1 MPRELTY
8 RDALNEALHE
18 EMARDASVFV
28 IGEDVGR
35 HGGPMQVCK
44 GLWSK
49 YGDWRVRDTPIS
61 EAGFVGL
68 GVGAALTGLRPVVE
82 IMYIDF
88 GALAMDQIVNQA
100 AKARYMFGGKASVP
114 MVIRT
119 QGGGGRGNAA
129 QHSQSLEMWF
139 VHTPGLV
146 VVQPSMPADAKGLLK
161 SAIRDQNPIMFIEH
175 KLLYNTIGLVPDGE
189 YTIPLGV
196 ADVKR
201 PGKDVTIVAHSRMVL
216 FALNAAEKLAAEGV
230 DAEVIDPRT
239 LKPLDLDTIVLSV
252 KKTHRLVVVSE
263 GVRTGGF
270 ASEVAARVQET
281 AFDWL
286 DGPVIRVASEDVPMP
301 YNERL
306 ELEAIPTE
314 ADIVRDGPRDD
325 VAMRLLDRSAIIT
338 GGARGIGRAI
348 GKAFAAEGARVALTD
363 IDASALEAAGQ
374 ELQALAVV
382 TDVADEGSVQA
393 MVEQVM
399 KSYGRIDILVN
410 NAGICPLTPFES
422 IRRADWDRV
431 LAINLTG
438 AFLCSQ
444 AVVPSMTRAGY
455 GRIINIS
462 SVAGKMGGV
471 TVGAHYAAS
480 KAGLLGLTWSL
491 ARLYAPFGITANAIA
506 PVTIETELTRDWSKQ
521 ALEQIRQSIPLG
533 RLARANDVAA
543 AAVFLASE
551 EAGFITGEVIDVNGG
566 FLMD

>member
-18 EMARDASVFV
+18 EMERDASIFV

-82 IMYIDF
+82 LMYIDF

-100 AKARYMFGGKASVP
+100 AKARYMFGGKARVP

-146 VVQPSMPADAKGLLK
+146 VVQPSTPADAKGLLK
-161 SAIRDQNPIMFIEH
+161 SAIRDENPIIFIEH
-175 KLLYNTIGLVPDGE
+175 KLLYNTKGLVPDGE

-201 PGKDVTIVAHSRMVL
+201 SGKDVTIVAHSRMVL
-216 FALNAAEKLAAEGV
+216 FTLNAAEQLAAEGV

-239 LKPLDLDTIVLSV
+239 LKPLDLDTIVASA
-252 KKTHRLVVVSE
+252 KKTHRVVVVSE

-270 ASEVAARVQET
+270 ASEVAARVQEA

-286 DGPVIRVASEDVPMP
+286 DAPILRVATEDVPMP

-306 ELEAIPTE
+306 ELEAIPSE
-314 ADIVRDGPRDD
+314 ADIVR
-325 VAMRLLDRSAIIT
+325 
-338 GGARGIGRAI
+338 
-348 GKAFAAEGARVALTD
+348 AAHE
-363 IDASALEAAGQ
+363 
-374 ELQALAVV
+374 
-382 TDVADEGSVQA
+382 
-393 MVEQVM
+393 VM
-399 KSYGRIDILVN
+399 
-410 NAGICPLTPFES
+410 
-422 IRRADWDRV
+422 
-431 LAINLTG
+431 
-438 AFLCSQ
+438 
-444 AVVPSMTRAGY
+444 
-455 GRIINIS
+455 
-462 SVAGKMGGV
+462 
-471 TVGAHYAAS
+471 
-480 KAGLLGLTWSL
+480 
-491 ARLYAPFGITANAIA
+491 
-506 PVTIETELTRDWSKQ
+506 
-521 ALEQIRQSIPLG
+521 
-533 RLARANDVAA
+533 
-543 AAVFLASE
+543 
-551 EAGFITGEVIDVNGG
+551 
-566 FLMD
+566 

>member
-68 GVGAALTGLRPVVE
+68 GVGAALTGLRPVIEV
-82 IMYIDF
+82 MYIDF
-88 GALAMDQIVNQA
+88 SALAMDPIVNQA
-100 AKARYMFGGKASVP
+100 AKVRYMFGGKARVP

-129 QHSQSLEMWF
+129 QHSQSLEMWY
-139 VHTPGLV
+139 VHTPGLM
-146 VVQPSMPADAKGLLK
+146 VVQPSTPSDAKGLLK
-161 SAIRDQNPIMFIEH
+161 SAIRDDNPIIFIEH
-175 KLLYNTIGLVPDGE
+175 KLLYNTKGLVPDGE

-216 FALNAAEKLAAEGV
+216 FALNVAGKLAAEGI

-239 LKPLDLDTIVLSV
+239 LKPLDLDTIVTSV
-252 KKTHRLVVVSE
+252 KKTHRVVVVSE

-270 ASEVAARVQET
+270 ASEVAARVQEV

-286 DGPVIRVASEDVPMP
+286 DAPIMRVASEDVPMP

-314 ADIVRDGPRDD
+314 ADIF
-325 VAMRLLDRSAIIT
+325 
-338 GGARGIGRAI
+338 RA
-348 GKAFAAEGARVALTD
+348 V
-363 IDASALEAAGQ
+363 Q
-374 ELQALAVV
+374 E
-382 TDVADEGSVQA
+382 
-393 MVEQVM
+393 VM
-399 KSYGRIDILVN
+399 
-410 NAGICPLTPFES
+410 
-422 IRRADWDRV
+422 
-431 LAINLTG
+431 
-438 AFLCSQ
+438 
-444 AVVPSMTRAGY
+444 
-455 GRIINIS
+455 
-462 SVAGKMGGV
+462 
-471 TVGAHYAAS
+471 
-480 KAGLLGLTWSL
+480 
-491 ARLYAPFGITANAIA
+491 
-506 PVTIETELTRDWSKQ
+506 
-521 ALEQIRQSIPLG
+521 
-533 RLARANDVAA
+533 
-543 AAVFLASE
+543 
-551 EAGFITGEVIDVNGG
+551 
-566 FLMD
+566 

>member
-18 EMARDASVFV
+18 EMERDASVFV

-82 IMYIDF
+82 VMYIDF
-88 GALAMDQIVNQA
+88 SALAMDPIVNQA
-100 AKARYMFGGKASVP
+100 AKVRYMFGGKARVP

-129 QHSQSLEMWF
+129 QHSQSLEMWY
-139 VHTPGLV
+139 VHTPGLM
-146 VVQPSMPADAKGLLK
+146 VVQPSTPSDAKGLLK
-161 SAIRDQNPIMFIEH
+161 SAIRDDNPIIFIEH
-175 KLLYNTIGLVPDGE
+175 KLLYNTKGLVPDGE

-216 FALNAAEKLAAEGV
+216 FALNVAGKLAAERI

-239 LKPLDLDTIVLSV
+239 LKPLDMDTIVTSV
-252 KKTHRLVVVSE
+252 KKTHRVVVVSE

-270 ASEVAARVQET
+270 ASEVAARVQEV

-286 DGPVIRVASEDVPMP
+286 DAPIMRVASEDVPMP

-314 ADIVRDGPRDD
+314 ADIF
-325 VAMRLLDRSAIIT
+325 
-338 GGARGIGRAI
+338 RA
-348 GKAFAAEGARVALTD
+348 V
-363 IDASALEAAGQ
+363 Q
-374 ELQALAVV
+374 E
-382 TDVADEGSVQA
+382 
-393 MVEQVM
+393 VM
-399 KSYGRIDILVN
+399 
-410 NAGICPLTPFES
+410 
-422 IRRADWDRV
+422 
-431 LAINLTG
+431 
-438 AFLCSQ
+438 
-444 AVVPSMTRAGY
+444 
-455 GRIINIS
+455 
-462 SVAGKMGGV
+462 
-471 TVGAHYAAS
+471 
-480 KAGLLGLTWSL
+480 
-491 ARLYAPFGITANAIA
+491 
-506 PVTIETELTRDWSKQ
+506 
-521 ALEQIRQSIPLG
+521 
-533 RLARANDVAA
+533 
-543 AAVFLASE
+543 
-551 EAGFITGEVIDVNGG
+551 
-566 FLMD
+566 